1 MRLVLIF
8 SAFIFTGAL
17 TAKKCPFPG
26 IPANAVA
33 RNGQNENI
41 TWENHSHFSEQQIV
55 KYFCVGLD
63 EAIVR
68 FAGEFS
74 CKDNGK
80 WNDSLPLCGKQ
91 L

>member
-1 MRLVLIF
+1 MRLVLIVL
-8 SAFIFTGAL
+8 AFIFTGAL
-17 TAKKCPFPG
+17 TEKKCPFPG

-33 RNGQNENI
+33 RNGRNENI
-41 TWENHSHFSEQQIV
+41 TWGNHSHFSEQQIV

>member
-1 MRLVLIF
+1 MRLVLIVL
-8 SAFIFTGAL
+8 AFIFTGAL
-17 TAKKCPFPG
+17 TEKKCPFPG

-41 TWENHSHFSEQQIV
+41 TWGNHSHFSEQQIV

-63 EAIVR
+63 EANER